1 MTSSY
6 DQTMLMTYKDADFT
20 PGAGYVDPYEAAADM
35 VYETLSPEEGGIE
48 GDEVFKLLDNGDS
61 FYLFSYGEEGLFYY
75 GDVKDEGGTKTYITY
90 DGETE
95 MERVESDIVSGA
107 YYVSYPTSSGPFST
121 KQNYMFYLNGSTFEE
136 AFPDLE
142 LSGGG
147 GGFPGGGPGG
157 PGGGDFPAPPFSA
170 SEEAAEDIVL

>member
-1 MTSSY
+1 
-6 DQTMLMTYKDADFT
+6 
-20 PGAGYVDPYEAAADM
+20 
-35 VYETLSPEEGGIE
+35 
-48 GDEVFKLLDNGDS
+48 
-61 FYLFSYGEEGLFYY
+61 
-75 GDVKDEGGTKTYITY
+75 
-90 DGETE
+90 
-95 MERVESDIVSGA
+95 
-107 YYVSYPTSSGPFST
+107 
-121 KQNYMFYLNGSTFEE
+121 MFYLNGSTFEE